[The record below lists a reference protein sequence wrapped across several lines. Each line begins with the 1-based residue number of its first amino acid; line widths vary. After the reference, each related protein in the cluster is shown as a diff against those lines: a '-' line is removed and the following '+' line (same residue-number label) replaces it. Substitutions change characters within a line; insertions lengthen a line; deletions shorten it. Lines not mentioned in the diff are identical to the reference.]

1 MTSRIS
7 ESARFPGSI
16 CTFQDRNFEGSMPM
30 RLLLMI
36 ALAVCAWSGLISA
49 QESPSLVESVT
60 ANPQPDG
67 KTYLLSVVLQNGHQ
81 LSLEVRPADA
91 ANIVAEYGCRTTA
104 RLSDP
109 GGGRRT
115 FPTAISGKS
124 RRDQSKRRQDAKG
137 RTLTGVCALR
147 TANPV

>member
-1 MTSRIS
+1 
-7 ESARFPGSI
+7 
-16 CTFQDRNFEGSMPM
+16 MPM

-67 KTYLLSVVLQNGHQ
+67 KTYLLSVVLQNGRQ

-91 ANIVAEYGCRTTA
+91 ANIVAGLTKTA
-104 RLSDP
+104 GSGSERQQVVAIVQGMTLKADP
-109 GGGRRT
+109 QGR
-115 FPTAISGKS
+115 FVLLQPSTAAGPLPGLAIPVEGAERFLQLFREKA
-124 RRDQSKRRQDAKG
+124 DETKANAAKTQKG
-137 RTLTGVCALR
+137 E
-147 TANPV
+147 P